1 MPLTYTQYV
10 NTIANLIPTQ
20 AADAGFQAML
30 PNMIAFADNRC
41 YRDLDLLNTV
51 VRDSSATLAAN
62 TRTFNLPSSI
72 GTFYVVEEMNV
83 ITPASAPSPDAG
95 TRNGLVRSSKEMLD
109 FLWNSS
115 AGSTVPVYFAP
126 VSQSTF
132 VVGPWPNAAYP
143 VEVVGTIRPPQL
155 SSTNATTLLTVY
167 FEDLYVAASM
177 EFAAGYMKNYGA
189 AVDDPQ
195 QGVTW
200 AMQYTKL
207 LSGAGI
213 EESRKKATQAGWSP
227 MIPAPQ
233 ATPPRT

>member
-83 ITPASAPSPDAG
+83 ITPASAPSP
-95 TRNGLVRSSKEMLD
+95 K
-109 FLWNSS
+109 
-115 AGSTVPVYFAP
+115 
-126 VSQSTF
+126 
-132 VVGPWPNAAYP
+132 
-143 VEVVGTIRPPQL
+143 
-155 SSTNATTLLTVY
+155 
-167 FEDLYVAASM
+167 
-177 EFAAGYMKNYGA
+177 
-189 AVDDPQ
+189 
-195 QGVTW
+195 
-200 AMQYTKL
+200 
-207 LSGAGI
+207 
-213 EESRKKATQAGWSP
+213 
-227 MIPAPQ
+227 PA
-233 ATPPRT
+233 RIS

>member
-10 NTIANLIPTQ
+10 NTIANLMVVP
-20 AADAGFQAML
+20 ASDAGFNTML
-30 PNMIAFADNRC
+30 SNMIAFADNHC

-51 VRDSSATLAAN
+51 VRDASATLTSG

-83 ITPASAPSPDAG
+83 ITPVGAGSPDAG
-95 TRNGLVRSSKEMLD
+95 ARNGLTRASKEMLD
-109 FLWNSS
+109 FMWPSVTGS
-115 AGSTVPVYFAP
+115 AVPTYFAS

-132 VVGPWPNAAYP
+132 IVGPWPNAAYP

-155 SSTNATTLLTVY
+155 SSSVATTLLTVY

-177 EFAAGYMKNYGA
+177 EFATGYMKNYGA

-200 AMQYTKL
+200 GMQYTKL
-207 LSGAGI
+207 LAGAGI
-213 EESRKKATQAGWSP
+213 EESRKKATQAGWSDKV
-227 MIPAPQ
+227 PAPQ

>member
-10 NTIANLIPTQ
+10 NTIANLMVVP
-20 AADAGFQAML
+20 ASDAGFNTML

-51 VRDSSATLAAN
+51 VRDASATLTSG

-83 ITPASAPSPDAG
+83 ITPVGAGSPDAG
-95 TRNGLVRSSKEMLD
+95 ARNGLTRASKEMLD
-109 FLWNSS
+109 FMWPSVTGS
-115 AGSTVPVYFAP
+115 AVPTYFAS

-132 VVGPWPNAAYP
+132 IVGPWPNAAYP

-155 SSTNATTLLTVY
+155 SSSVATTLLTVY

-177 EFAAGYMKNYGA
+177 EFATGYMKNYGA

-200 AMQYTKL
+200 GMQYTKL
-207 LSGAGI
+207 LAGAGI
-213 EESRKKATQAGWSP
+213 EESRKKATQAGWSDKV
-227 MIPAPQ
+227 PAPQ

>member
-10 NTIANLIPTQ
+10 NTIANLMVVP
-20 AADAGFQAML
+20 ASDAGFNTML

-51 VRDSSATLAAN
+51 VRDSSATLTTG
-62 TRTFNLPSSI
+62 TRTLNLPSSV
-72 GTFYVVEEMNV
+72 GTFVVTEEINV
-83 ITPASAPSPDAG
+83 ITPAG
-95 TRNGLVRSSKEMLD
+95 TINPELGKRNSLVRASKEMLD
-109 FLWNSS
+109 FTWNSS
-115 AGSTVPVYFAP
+115 SGSTVPAYFAMI
-126 VSQSTF
+126 SQST
-132 VVGPWPNAAYP
+132 VIVGPWPDQGYQ

-155 SSTNATTLLTVY
+155 SSSNATTLLTVY

-200 AMQYTKL
+200 GMQYTKL